1 MRRNPMQDLI
11 QNYVDVLNKL
21 RDDFRNELAAQA
33 QELSKAIGNY
43 SRSSEAALSLFMEQ
57 VSARGVELDAAAA
70 ARLDQFRGLPVN
82 SSLPD
87 VSDEPLPQAPTNADQ
102 AKIAATAERAIAE
115 SLHVESDG
123 DGKPKFGRPMVLV
136 KSDPAA

>member
-1 MRRNPMQDLI
+1 MQDLF

-21 RDDFRNELAAQA
+21 RDDFHKELTAQA

-43 SRSSEAALSLFMEQ
+43 SRRSEEALSLFMEQ
-57 VSARGVELDAAAA
+57 VSARGVELEAAAA

-102 AKIAATAERAIAE
+102 AKVAAAAERAVAE
-115 SLHVESDG
+115 SLHAESDG
-123 DGKPKFGRPMVLV
+123 DRKPQFGRPMMLV

>member
-1 MRRNPMQDLI
+1 
-11 QNYVDVLNKL
+11 V
-21 RDDFRNELAAQA
+21 
-33 QELSKAIGNY
+33 
-43 SRSSEAALSLFMEQ
+43 
-57 VSARGVELDAAAA
+57 AA
-70 ARLDQFRGLPVN
+70 ARLNQFRGLPVN

-115 SLHVESDG
+115 SLHVESDV

>member
-1 MRRNPMQDLI
+1 MQDLI

-21 RDDFRNELAAQA
+21 RDDFRNELTAQA

-43 SRSSEAALSLFMEQ
+43 SRRSEAALSLFMEQ

-82 SSLPD
+82 SSLLD

-102 AKIAATAERAIAE
+102 VKIAAAAEQAVAE

-123 DGKPKFGRPMVLV
+123 DSKPKLGRPMVLV

>member
-1 MRRNPMQDLI
+1 MQDLI

-43 SRSSEAALSLFMEQ
+43 SRRSEAALSLFMEQ

-102 AKIAATAERAIAE
+102 VKIAAAVERAVAE
-115 SLHVESDG
+115 SLHVEGDG
-123 DGKPKFGRPMVLV
+123 DGKSKFGRPMVLV